1 MKIIAVVSM
10 KGGVGKTS
18 VTANLAAVL
27 AQDAEPDSIA
37 VLNLDPQNSLHMH
50 FGLGIALEEG
60 VACQTDVDGDWSELA
75 FPTPYN
81 VINLPYGEVSEKQ
94 RKAFEACLSAHPDWI
109 EKRIRQLGLPEE
121 GILLIDTPPGPSLYL
136 RQALACADLVI
147 MVALADASSYA
158 TIPAMESWLSNME
171 THTTLDNCVLVLN
184 QLEPDNKLNRDI
196 AAALANSYGERMIPF
211 GIPRD
216 DEVSLAFAFQQPLSH
231 YSPDNQVLE
240 IFQQI
245 AGWLPLD

>member
-27 AQDAEPDSIA
+27 AEDAEANSIA

-60 VACQTDVDGDWSELA
+60 VACQTDAEGDWSELA

-94 RKAFEACLSAHPDWI
+94 RKAFEACLGTYPDWI
-109 EKRIRQLGLPEE
+109 EKRIRQLGLPED

-136 RQALACADLVI
+136 RQALACADVVV

-171 THTTLDNCVLVLN
+171 THATLDNCVLVLN
-184 QLEPDNKLNRDI
+184 QLEPGNKLNTDI
-196 AAALANSYGERMIPF
+196 ANALANSYGERMLPY

-231 YSPDNQVLE
+231 YSPDNPALE
-240 IFQQI
+240 VFRQI
-245 AGWLPLD
+245 ADCLPLD

>member
-1 MKIIAVVSM
+1 
-10 KGGVGKTS
+10 
-18 VTANLAAVL
+18 
-27 AQDAEPDSIA
+27 
-37 VLNLDPQNSLHMH
+37 
-50 FGLGIALEEG
+50 
-60 VACQTDVDGDWSELA
+60 
-75 FPTPYN
+75 
-81 VINLPYGEVSEKQ
+81 
-94 RKAFEACLSAHPDWI
+94 
-109 EKRIRQLGLPEE
+109 
-121 GILLIDTPPGPSLYL
+121 LLIDTPPGPSPYL

-245 AGWLPLD
+245 ADWLALD